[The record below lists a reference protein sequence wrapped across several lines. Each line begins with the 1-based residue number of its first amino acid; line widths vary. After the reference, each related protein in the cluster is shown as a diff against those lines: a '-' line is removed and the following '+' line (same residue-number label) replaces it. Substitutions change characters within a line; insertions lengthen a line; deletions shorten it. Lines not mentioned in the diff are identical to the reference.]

1 MVVGAAGSEPVRRED
16 WGGYVDS
23 HLQDAWYT
31 PPPPKRKPMKQ
42 YPWNNE
48 KLVANTPFVTTLLLE
63 GANIQQLFQMW
74 TKWTAAGQSLTGW
87 MSVGLALALWT
98 NYY

>member
-1 MVVGAAGSEPVRRED
+1 
-16 WGGYVDS
+16 
-23 HLQDAWYT
+23 
-31 PPPPKRKPMKQ
+31 MKQ

-98 NYY
+98 NYYRVIAPVQNRKAFYVTLFGCFMNLSVILTVLFFRLIWKG